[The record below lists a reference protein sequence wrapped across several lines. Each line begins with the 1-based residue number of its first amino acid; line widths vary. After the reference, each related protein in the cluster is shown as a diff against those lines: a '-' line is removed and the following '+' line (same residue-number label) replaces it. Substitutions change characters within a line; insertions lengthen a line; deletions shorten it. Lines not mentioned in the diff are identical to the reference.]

1 MSMVTEDPAAEQ
13 ESALRTLALDTSTV
27 LALER
32 TRAAYDRTL
41 MAWMRTSTSMISFG
55 FTLYKFLQ
63 IEMDRAP
70 HPVRLLGPREFALT
84 MVVLGILSMLFGTVE
99 HWENLRLLRTH
110 GAEARW
116 SKSGLIAGLV
126 SLLGLVALVLIIFR
140 Q

>member
-1 MSMVTEDPAAEQ
+1 MSMITESPAAEQ
-13 ESALRTLALDTSTV
+13 ESALHALAHDTSTV

-41 MAWMRTSTSMISFG
+41 MAWMRTATSLISFG

-63 IEMDRAP
+63 IEMDRAT
-70 HPVRLLGPREFALT
+70 HPARLVGPREFALA
-84 MVVLGILSMLFGTVE
+84 MVVVGILSMLFGTVE
-99 HWENLRLLRTH
+99 HWENLRSLRAQ

-126 SLLGLVALVLIIFR
+126 SLMGLGALVLIVFR

>member
-1 MSMVTEDPAAEQ
+1 MSMVTDAPAAAE
-13 ESALRTLALDTSTV
+13 ERIGLAHDTSTV

-63 IEMDRAP
+63 IEMDRAS

-99 HWENLRLLRTH
+99 HWENLRSLRAQ
-110 GAEARW
+110 GARARW

-126 SLLGLVALVLIIFR
+126 SLLGLAALVLILFR